1 MNSAEY
7 VSNLVA
13 DLKKKGTDLQEIA
26 WKTGLACKG
35 WAYVYGAL
43 GQECKPS
50 YRQTAFGRHGDDHP
64 TIESACKNFDGKG
77 TCSGCKWYPDKQRTR
92 VFDCRGFTYW
102 ILLTVYGWKL
112 QGGGATSQW
121 NNDANWTAKGPIE
134 TMPRDTLC
142 CLFYH
147 KKGSTTVMAHTGF
160 GLNDE
165 TVECSSGVQH
175 FTKRNAKWQYW
186 AVPKCVSGEVTPTPA
201 PEPEPEP
208 TPEPGTAIVTG
219 KQVALRKGP
228 TTSAGIITR
237 IATGKVVRIA
247 TPPADWEYV
256 EFNGKKGYMMKK
268 YLNEG

>member
-7 VSNLVA
+7 VDKLIEK
-13 DLKKKGTDLQEIA
+13 LKKSGENLQDAA
-26 WKTGLACKG
+26 WKVGLACVG
-35 WAYVYGAL
+35 WAYIYGAR
-43 GQECKPS
+43 GQECTPS
-50 YRQTAFGRHGDDHP
+50 YRRSAFNSHGDDHT
-64 TIESACKNFDGKG
+64 TIQTACKNFDGSGK
-77 TCSGCKWYPDKQRTR
+77 CSGCKWYPNNKRTR
-92 VFDCRGFTYW
+92 TYDCRGFTYW
-102 ILLTVYGWKL
+102 ILKQVYGWELK
-112 QGGGATSQW
+112 GAGATSQW
-121 NNDANWTAKGPIE
+121 NTAENWTAKGPIE
-134 TMPRDTLC
+134 TMPENVLC
-142 CLFYH
+142 CLFYR
-147 KKGSTTVMAHTGF
+147 KKDDPKKMAHTGF
-160 GLNDE
+160 GLNNE

-175 FTKRNAKWQYW
+175 FTKRNAKWEYW